1 MKAQPKTANA
11 RRPKMEPTAMLQ
23 LDEAR
28 RRVIASQRPSLSELR
43 SRLGGW
49 QVTEVVGKVTR

>member
-1 MKAQPKTANA
+1 
-11 RRPKMEPTAMLQ
+11 MEPTAMLQ

>member
-1 MKAQPKTANA
+1 
-11 RRPKMEPTAMLQ
+11 MLQ